1 MPSQVKSYYKI
12 GEVAEMLGVS
22 IYTLK
27 YWETQFDELDP
38 PRLNKQRRY
47 TPADIEIV
55 KRIMELLYVR
65 KYRIEAAKEAM
76 KGYRKCKP
84 RRVPLC
90 RSQEDALNL
99 LDEVKT
105 MTQDEHILVRI
116 EALEVWIKKTEE

>member
-1 MPSQVKSYYKI
+1 MTPTKSYYKV
-12 GEVAEMLGVS
+12 GEVAEMLGVP
-22 IYTLK
+22 IYTLR
-27 YWETQFDELDP
+27 YWEKEFDELEP
-38 PRLNKQRRY
+38 SRVGNQRRY

-65 KYRIEAAKEAM
+65 KFRIEAAKEVLH
-76 KGYRKCKP
+76 GYRKYPP
-84 RRVPLC
+84 RRMPVC

-116 EALEVWIKKTEE
+116 ESIEGWIKNEV